1 MKCSEAQSLFSLYL
15 DSSLPGVQMQHVS
28 AHLEGCVTCSTE
40 YKHLRRTQRLV
51 AGLGS
56 KSAPRDLALQLRVAL
71 SLERAKS
78 YRRWE
83 GFWVRLENTFNAF
96 MFPATAGV
104 VSAVIFFGL
113 IIGILGLPVSGVAS
127 PDVPDVP
134 LALYTPPQ
142 LNQSPLSFLT
152 TIGNS
157 EGSLVIE
164 TYVDAKG
171 RVGDYRIIYAP
182 EGAKDLIPRLD
193 NMLIFTT
200 FSPAMNMGRPTPS
213 RILLSFSHM
222 NVRG

>member
-1 MKCSEAQSLFSLYL
+1 MKCSEAQSLFTLYL
-15 DSSLPGVQMQHVS
+15 DSSLSGAQMQHVS
-28 AHLEGCVTCSTE
+28 AHLEGCSTCSTE

-51 AGLGS
+51 AGLGK
-56 KSAPRDLALQLRVAL
+56 KSAPRDLALQLHVAL
-71 SLERAKS
+71 SLERAKND
-78 YRRWE
+78 RHRWQ
-83 GFWVRLENTFNAF
+83 GFWVRFENSFNAF
-96 MFPATAGV
+96 MFPATAGL

-113 IIGILGLPVSGVAS
+113 IIGFFGLPVNSSAS
-127 PDVPDVP
+127 SDVP

-142 LNQSPLSFLT
+142 LNPSPLPFLT

-171 RVGDYRIIYAP
+171 RVGDYRIISAP

-193 NMLIFTT
+193 NLLIFTT

>member
-15 DSSLPGVQMQHVS
+15 DSSLPGAQMQHVS
-28 AHLEGCVTCSTE
+28 AHLEGCATCSTE

-51 AGLGS
+51 AGLGR

-71 SLERAKS
+71 SQERARS
-78 YRRWE
+78 YRHVWE
-83 GFWVRLENTFNAF
+83 GMWVRLENSFNAF
-96 MFPATAGV
+96 MFPATAGL
-104 VSAVIFFGL
+104 VSTVIFFGL
-113 IIGILGLPVSGVAS
+113 IIGFFGLPVNSVAS
-127 PDVPDVP
+127 DVP

-142 LNQSPLSFLT
+142 LNQSPLPFLT

-171 RVGDYRIIYAP
+171 RVGDYRIISAP
-182 EGAKDLIPRLD
+182 EGTKDLIPRLD